1 MLALLSTIAA
11 VLVVAK
17 AQEPGV
23 IFATFDG
30 ANGTTL
36 VWTAVN
42 DPVMGGVSNSKFSV
56 NETIRSLVWNGE
68 VKIVPSLKAP
78 GFANL
83 ENVGL
88 RRFPDASAYTH
99 ILIHADLGEY
109 YNYSGY
115 KFSFA
120 ADTLNP
126 QFKSFKADFPAV
138 KGSGFTTIAIPFTKF
153 SNDWSSFTGECSTKD
168 PTGYQH
174 HCCTPEH
181 PEVCVT
187 PKNLKDIEQLGVWAE
202 GVAGKFSIKILW
214 IGAGNA

>member
-1 MLALLSTIAA
+1 MLAFLATAALLVIAS
-11 VLVVAK
+11 

-23 IFATFDG
+23 VFATFDN

-36 VWTAVN
+36 TWTAVN
-42 DPVMGGVSNSKFSV
+42 DPVMGGLSNSKFYV
-56 NETIRSLVWNGE
+56 NDTVRSGIWNGD
-68 VKIVPSLKAP
+68 VRIVPSLKAP
-78 GFANL
+78 GFCNL

-88 RRFPDASAYTH
+88 HKFGDASSFTH
-99 ILIHADLGEY
+99 ILIRADLGEFF
-109 YNYSGY
+109 NYSGY

-138 KGSGFTTIAIPFTKF
+138 KSAGFTTIAIPFTQF

-174 HCCTPEH
+174 HCCTTEH
-181 PEVCVT
+181 PEVCVK
-187 PKNLKDIEQLGVWAE
+187 PKNLKDISQIGVWAE
-202 GVAGKFSIKILW
+202 GVAGKFSMKLLW